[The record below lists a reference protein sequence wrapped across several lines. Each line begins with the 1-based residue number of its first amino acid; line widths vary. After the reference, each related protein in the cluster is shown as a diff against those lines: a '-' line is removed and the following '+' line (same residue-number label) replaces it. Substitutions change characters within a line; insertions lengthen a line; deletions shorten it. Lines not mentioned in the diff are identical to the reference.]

1 MGKDIVT
8 DLGVIDISRD
18 VIATLAG
25 LATTECF
32 GIVGVISQRVL
43 ADGIS
48 ELLGRESLSKGVDV
62 VYRDDR
68 LVIRVNVVI
77 GYGNRI
83 TTIAEN
89 VITNVKYIV
98 EQYTG
103 LIVDKVEVH
112 VQGVRIVD

>member
-1 MGKDIVT
+1 MPNDAENLVKKIRAAMDYAVPEERRAEAE
-8 DLGVIDISRD
+8 DLLD
-18 VIATLAG
+18 L
-25 LATTECF
+25 
-32 GIVGVISQRVL
+32 
-43 ADGIS
+43 
-48 ELLGRESLSKGVDV
+48 
-62 VYRDDR
+62 YRDDR